1 MDLAQQV
8 SAILPYNSLPRA
20 LPRKLNSCAIHCHQV
35 GAETMAKKI
44 EEASRSLVGT
54 RVILIVY
61 GPDGTP

>member
-1 MDLAQQV
+1 MVEQLC
-8 SAILPYNSLPRA
+8 NSLP
-20 LPRKLNSCAIHCHQV
+20 IHCRQV

-61 GPDGTP
+61 GPDGAP